1 MRIPQQREFSHT
13 QRVMHGGYAVAKP
26 NTDEVGVM
34 ILRPREQVFLQGRLA
49 AIALL
54 LPFFAV
60 LYWLTI
66 PSGGWVGVLVA
77 QVLTMLLIAGVAVLY
92 RRASIEVS
100 PAGVR
105 EFGLRGLHRRVPR
118 DEVSS
123 ILQVCFYRGL
133 STDTEL
139 QLFVLGRDG
148 STVLRMRGR
157 YWSATDMRTVIDAL
171 GAPATI
177 INEPQTIDEF
187 RQAHSSLLY
196 RHERRISF
204 SRR

>member
-13 QRVMHGGYAVAKP
+13 QRVMHGGYAVAGP
-26 NTDEVGVM
+26 NTNEVGVV
-34 ILRPREQVFLQGRLA
+34 ILRPREQIFLQGRLA

-66 PSGGWVGVLVA
+66 PSGAWVTVLVA
-77 QVLTMLLIAGVAVLY
+77 QVLTMLLIAGLAVLY
-92 RRASIEVS
+92 RRASIAVS
-100 PAGVR
+100 PEGVR
-105 EFGLRGLHRRVPR
+105 EFGLRGLHRQVPR
-118 DEVSS
+118 EQVSS
-123 ILQVCFYRGL
+123 VLQVCFYRGL

-139 QLFVLGRDG
+139 QLFVIGRDG

-157 YWSATDMRTVIDAL
+157 YWRSSDMRTVIDAL

-196 RHERRISF
+196 WHERRISF
-204 SRR
+204 SRS